1 MTTSMQPSKYTGLV
15 ADLMPNIRAMKYSG
29 LFMHNFTGGSAF
41 VKKVYSSVHLVLLL
55 MQFVFILV
63 NMALN
68 AEEVNELSGNT
79 ITTLFFTHCITK
91 FIYLA
96 VNQKNFYRT
105 LNIWNQVN
113 THPLFAESDARYHS
127 IALAKMRKLF
137 FLVMLTTILSATAW
151 ITITFFGDSVKMVVD
166 HDTNSS
172 IPVEIPRLPIKSF
185 YPWNA
190 SHGMFY
196 MISFAFQIYYV
207 LFSMIHSN
215 LCDVMFCSWLIFACE
230 QLQHL
235 KGIMK
240 PLMELSASL
249 DTYRPNS
256 AALFRSLSANSKSE
270 LIRNEEKD
278 PGADM
283 DMSGIYSSKA
293 DWGAQFRAP
302 STLQNFGGNGGGGNG
317 VGVNGANPNGLT
329 KKQEMMVRSAIKYW
343 VERHKHVVRLVA
355 AIGDTYG
362 AALLL
367 HMLTSTIKLTL
378 LAYQATKIG
387 GVNVYAFTVVG
398 YLGYALAQV
407 FHFCIF
413 GNRLI
418 EESSSVMEAA
428 YSCHWYDGSE
438 EAKTFVQIV
447 CQQCQKAMS
456 ISGAKFF
463 TVSLDLFASVLGAVV
478 TYFMVLVQL
487 K

>member
-1 MTTSMQPSKYTGLV
+1 MATTMQPSKYTGLV
-15 ADLMPNIRAMKYSG
+15 ADLMPNIRAMRYSG
-29 LFMHNFTGGSAF
+29 LFMHNFTGGSSF
-41 VKKVYSSVHLVLLL
+41 MKKIYSSVHMVVLI
-55 MQFVFILV
+55 MQIGFILV

-79 ITTLFFTHCITK
+79 ITTLFFTHCIVK
-91 FIYLA
+91 FVYLA

-105 LNIWNQVN
+105 LNIWNQAN

-137 FLVMLTTILSATAW
+137 FLVMLTTFASATAW
-151 ITITFFGDSVKMVVD
+151 TTITFFGDSVKFAVD
-166 HDTNSS
+166 KETNSS
-172 IPVEIPRLPIKSF
+172 ITVEIPRLPIKAF
-185 YPWNA
+185 YPWDA

-196 MISFAFQIYYV
+196 MISFALQVYYV
-207 LFSMIHSN
+207 LFSMVHSN

-256 AALFRSLSANSKSE
+256 AALFRSLSANSKSG
-270 LIRNEEKD
+270 LIHNEEKEPVTD
-278 PGADM
+278 LDM
-283 DMSGIYSSKA
+283 TGIYSTKA

-302 STLQNFGGNGGGGNG
+302 STLQSFNAGANGNGNLA
-317 VGVNGANPNGLT
+317 NNPNGLT

-367 HMLTSTIKLTL
+367 HMLVSTIMLTL
-378 LAYQATKIG
+378 LAYQATKIN
-387 GVNVYAFTVVG
+387 GVNVYAFTVIG